1 MLAAM
6 RLAPFAFTLL
16 VTPLLS
22 ACAPPRRA
30 DPVATDARSTNTG
43 GGVVIVEGSVYVDGA
58 SSSGAS
64 GTCGATLRVYDVRV
78 RAGCTIDERVTGA
91 PGILSYPCGGG
102 PATASFGASV
112 FAGAVSPAGDVDLS
126 IRTGF
131 DFSDGCHWE
140 TKQYLRGNLNSGA
153 LAYEYREEP
162 DDGQRGCAGA
172 CVATASVTVER

>member
-1 MLAAM
+1 MLSPM
-6 RLAPFAFTLL
+6 RPFALLFALTL
-16 VTPLLS
+16 VS
-22 ACAPPRRA
+22 CAPRRA
-30 DPVATDARSTNTG
+30 DPVPTADARSSNTS
-43 GGVVIVEGSVYVDGA
+43 GGVVIVEGSVYVDGT
-58 SSSGAS
+58 SPPS

-102 PATASFGASV
+102 PATATFGASV
-112 FAGAVSPAGDVDLS
+112 FTGAVSAAGDVDLS

-131 DFSDGCHWE
+131 DFTDGCHWE
-140 TKQYLRGNLNSGA
+140 TKQYLRGNVNSGA

-172 CVATASVTVER
+172 CIANASVTVSR